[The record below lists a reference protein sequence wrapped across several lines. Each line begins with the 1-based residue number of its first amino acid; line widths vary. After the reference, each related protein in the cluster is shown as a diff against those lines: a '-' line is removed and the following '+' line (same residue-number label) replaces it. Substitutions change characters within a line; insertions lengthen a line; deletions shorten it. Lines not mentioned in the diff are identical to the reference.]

1 MGVELALLGAGG
13 IGDLVADAL
22 ERGRLPGVRV
32 VAVAGA
38 TAASASAA
46 ALAERLGTRTVAP
59 DALPDLRPDWV
70 LEAAGADAVRA
81 HLPPLWRAGVATV
94 VMSLGALLDP
104 DVERAHDA
112 ARAAGVPVVLPS
124 GGIAGLDA
132 IRAMA
137 ATGGLRRVRITTTK
151 APRALR
157 GAPHLVDHG
166 IDLPDDRAVAVFEGS
181 AREAARGFP
190 ANVNVAVAL
199 ALAGLGPD
207 RTVVVVRSDPS
218 ARFNQQ
224 RIEAEG
230 DEALLDLLIQTK
242 PSPTNPRTSYLAAAS
257 AVASLREASLR
268 VVSAHAT

>member
-1 MGVELALLGAGG
+1 MPPITLALLGAGG

-32 VAVAGA
+32 VAVAGSS
-38 TAASASAA
+38 AASASAA
-46 ALAERLGTRTVAP
+46 KLAERLGARAVAP
-59 DALPDLRPDWV
+59 EALPDLHADWV
-70 LEAAGADAVRA
+70 LEAAGAAAVRA

-104 DVERAHDA
+104 EVEA
-112 ARAAGVPVVLPS
+112 AYTVARTAGVEVVLPS

-132 IRAMA
+132 VRAMA
-137 ATGGLRRVRITTTK
+137 ATGGLRRARITTTK
-151 APRALR
+151 PPRALL
-157 GAPHLVDHG
+157 GAPYLEANG
-166 IDLPDDRAVAVFEGS
+166 LELPDDRAVTVFEGS
-181 AREAARGFP
+181 AREAAAGFP

-207 RTVVVVRSDPS
+207 RTEVVIHSDPTTTY
-218 ARFNQQ
+218 NQQ

-230 DEALLDLLIQTK
+230 DEAILDLRIQTK

-257 AVASLREASLR
+257 AVASLREASAGDAR
-268 VVSAHAT
+268 QT